1 MHFCSQ
7 ASAPLCSRPS
17 DLASAVCFFGPTW
30 PRRRMERMGYGP
42 RGALP
47 LTCAPP
53 LPCLP
58 QRPGMSP
65 GSRMPMAG
73 LQVGPPAG
81 SPFGTAAPLR
91 PGMPPTMM
99 DPFRKRLLVPQAQP
113 PMPTQRRGLKR
124 RKMADKVLPQR
135 IRELVPESQAYM
147 DLLAFE
153 RKLDQTIARKRMEIQ
168 EAIKKPLTQ
177 KRKLR
182 IYISNTFSPSK
193 AEGDTA
199 GTTGPPGG
207 TPTGDKVASWELR
220 VEGKL
225 LDDPSKQKRKFSSF
239 FKSLVIELDKELYG
253 PDNHLVE
260 VRGPGAQGVQADT
273 LGGTEEGPWSLG
285 GPSVYT
291 PARSLG
297 DEVCS
302 PPPCQWHRMPTTQE
316 TDGFQVKRPGDLN
329 VKCTLLLMLDHQY
342 KLDPRLARLLGVHTQ
357 TRAAIMQ
364 ALWLYIKHN
373 QLQDGHEREYINC
386 NRYFRQIFSCGR
398 LRFSEIPMKL
408 AGLLQHPD
416 PIVINHVI
424 SVDPNDQKKTACYDI
439 DVEVDDPLK
448 AQMSNFLASTTNQ
461 QEIASLDVKVGPL
474 PLQPSLG
481 PKIHE
486 TIESINQLKTQRDF
500 MLSFSTDPQDFIQE
514 WLRSQR
520 RDLKIITDVI
530 GNPEEERRAAFY
542 HQPWAQEAVGRH
554 IFAKVQQRRQEL
566 EQVLGIRL
574 T

>member
-1 MHFCSQ
+1 
-7 ASAPLCSRPS
+7 
-17 DLASAVCFFGPTW
+17 
-30 PRRRMERMGYGP
+30 
-42 RGALP
+42 
-47 LTCAPP
+47 
-53 LPCLP
+53 
-58 QRPGMSP
+58 
-65 GSRMPMAG
+65 
-73 LQVGPPAG
+73 
-81 SPFGTAAPLR
+81 
-91 PGMPPTMM
+91 MM

-113 PMPTQRRGLKR
+113 PMPAQRRGLKR

-168 EAIKKPLTQ
+168 EAIKKPLT
-177 KRKLR
+177 
-182 IYISNTFSPSK
+182 
-193 AEGDTA
+193 
-199 GTTGPPGG
+199 
-207 TPTGDKVASWELR
+207 
-220 VEGKL
+220 
-225 LDDPSKQKRKFSSF
+225 PSKQKRKFSSF

-260 VRGPGAQGVQADT
+260 
-273 LGGTEEGPWSLG
+273 
-285 GPSVYT
+285 
-291 PARSLG
+291 
-297 DEVCS
+297 
-302 PPPCQWHRMPTTQE
+302 WHRMPTTQE

-329 VKCTLLLMLDHQY
+329 VKCTLLLMLDHQPPQY

-461 QEIASLDVKVGPL
+461 QEIASLDVK
-474 PLQPSLG
+474 
-481 PKIHE
+481 IHE

>member
-1 MHFCSQ
+1 MAQPMLVRAWTAGVGSTRRAQGDGHR
-7 ASAPLCSRPS
+7 AWRLAPTVREALRPVE
-17 DLASAVCFFGPTW
+17 LRPV
-30 PRRRMERMGYGP
+30 EP
-42 RGALP
+42 RGWRRAARVWPGAACGGQIARSEIGSVWWKRGFAKPHSSLGFAL
-47 LTCAPP
+47 
-53 LPCLP
+53 
-58 QRPGMSP
+58 
-65 GSRMPMAG
+65 
-73 LQVGPPAG
+73 VH
-81 SPFGTAAPLR
+81 
-91 PGMPPTMM
+91 
-99 DPFRKRLLVPQAQP
+99 
-113 PMPTQRRGLKR
+113 RGGKKQFVRVKR

-135 IRELVPESQAYM
+135 QAYM

-182 IYISNTFSPSK
+182 IYISNTFTPAK
-193 AEGDTA
+193 EEGE
-199 GTTGPPGG
+199 GG
-207 TPTGDKVASWELR
+207 ERVASWELR

-225 LDDPSKQKRKFSSF
+225 LEDPSKQKRKFSSF

-260 VRGPGAQGVQADT
+260 
-273 LGGTEEGPWSLG
+273 
-285 GPSVYT
+285 
-291 PARSLG
+291 
-297 DEVCS
+297 
-302 PPPCQWHRMPTTQE
+302 WHRLPTTQE
-316 TDGFQVKRPGDLN
+316 TDGFQVKRPGDVN
-329 VKCTLLLMLDHQY
+329 VKCTLLLMLDHQPPQY

-357 TRAAIMQ
+357 TRASIMQ

-373 QLQDGHEREYINC
+373 KLQDSHEKEYINC
-386 NRYFRQIFSCGR
+386 NRYFRQIFNCVRMPASPPGMVTPALPWAACSNAPQPFGE
-398 LRFSEIPMKL
+398 EIVPTSNLNLPWCKS
-408 AGLLQHPD
+408 P
-416 PIVINHVI
+416 PNSPFPP

-461 QEIASLDVKVGPL
+461 QEIASLDA
-474 PLQPSLG
+474 
-481 PKIHE
+481 KIHE

-500 MLSFSTDPQDFIQE
+500 MLSFSNNPQDFIQE
-514 WLRSQR
+514 WIKSQR

-530 GNPEEERRAAFY
+530 GNPEEERRAEFY
-542 HQPWAQEAVGRH
+542 QQPWAQEAVGRH

>member
-1 MHFCSQ
+1 MS
-7 ASAPLCSRPS
+7 
-17 DLASAVCFFGPTW
+17 G
-30 PRRRMERMGYGP
+30 
-42 RGALP
+42 RGAGGFPLP
-47 LTCAPP
+47 PLSPGGGAVAAALGAPP
-53 LPCLP
+53 PPAGPGMLPGPALRGP
-58 QRPGMSP
+58 GPAGGVGGPGAAAFRPMGPAGPAAQYQRPGMSP

-113 PMPTQRRGLKR
+113 PMPAQRRGLKR

-199 GTTGPPGG
+199 GTTGTPGG
-207 TPTGDKVASWELR
+207 TPAGDKVASWELR

-260 VRGPGAQGVQADT
+260 
-273 LGGTEEGPWSLG
+273 
-285 GPSVYT
+285 
-291 PARSLG
+291 
-297 DEVCS
+297 
-302 PPPCQWHRMPTTQE
+302 WHRMPTTQE

-329 VKCTLLLMLDHQY
+329 VKCTLLLMLDHQPQY
-342 KLDPRLARLLGVHTQ
+342 KLPRLARLLGVHTQ

-461 QEIASLDVKVGPL
+461 QEIASLDVK
-474 PLQPSLG
+474 
-481 PKIHE
+481 IHE

>member
-1 MHFCSQ
+1 MS
-7 ASAPLCSRPS
+7 
-17 DLASAVCFFGPTW
+17 G
-30 PRRRMERMGYGP
+30 
-42 RGALP
+42 RGAGGFPLP
-47 LTCAPP
+47 PLSPSGGAVAAALGAPP
-53 LPCLP
+53 PPAGPGMLPGPALRGP
-58 QRPGMSP
+58 GPAGGVGGPGAAAFRPMGPAGPAAQYQRPGMSP

-113 PMPTQRRGLKR
+113 PMPAQRRGLKR

-193 AEGDTA
+193 AEGDSA
-199 GTTGPPGG
+199 GTTGTPGG
-207 TPTGDKVASWELR
+207 TPAGDK
-220 VEGKL
+220 
-225 LDDPSKQKRKFSSF
+225 PSKQKRKFSSF

-260 VRGPGAQGVQADT
+260 
-273 LGGTEEGPWSLG
+273 
-285 GPSVYT
+285 
-291 PARSLG
+291 
-297 DEVCS
+297 
-302 PPPCQWHRMPTTQE
+302 WHRMPTTQE

-329 VKCTLLLMLDHQY
+329 VKCTLLLMLDHQPPQY

-461 QEIASLDVKVGPL
+461 QEIASLDVK
-474 PLQPSLG
+474 
-481 PKIHE
+481 IHE